1 MGGIDPERYRSR
13 VDRWPLMAK
22 RPIFI
27 PLHDGKRYVL
37 ERYVDFNWHAGFAKS
52 QKQKSIRALHE
63 MAFEEYGVTN
73 PLEVSSKS
81 EDPLGV
87 AMSSFNLTFTTKLGR
102 SLTVEAAFQ
111 GSKVFESGG
120 PFLDIFE
127 KPPIEAKRDER
138 LRSSGAL
145 TKFSFFGTDWALEPK
160 TAFYD
165 WLYIN
170 ALLKNPKLVVQVTD
184 RDGFTDIEFNPE
196 RSINCQAR
204 SVALFCALYHNDKL
218 TFALESKE
226 NFLSLYKGRV
236 SDPHQPRAT
245 PSRRPTPYTP
255 PMSDDL
261 FASAS
266 RAGVEHD
273 AHSIE
278 GGRARPTAAGPIRTM
293 RRIFFPIFNWGQA
306 GLIFLLIVLLA
317 SIAVFSD
324 PVLALYMGVGAY
336 AGIVINSVL
345 RGLAPDEAEISED
358 EIGPISSMLANE
370 RFVHP
375 IGERVW
381 APSAA
386 RSWLFKSDWISI
398 DEIEGKKF
406 ILRARKRDLK
416 IILPEIRRKTAG

>member
-1 MGGIDPERYRSR
+1 
-13 VDRWPLMAK
+13 MAK

-37 ERYVDFNWHAGFAKS
+37 ERYVNFNWHAGFAKS

-63 MAFEEYGVTN
+63 MSCREYGVSN

-87 AMSSFNLTFTTKLGR
+87 ALSSFNLTFTTKLGR

-120 PFLDIFE
+120 PFVDIFE

-145 TKFSFFGTDWALEPK
+145 TKFSFFGVDWALEPK

-170 ALLKNPKLVVQVTD
+170 ALLKNPKLVAQVTD

-204 SVALFCALYHNDKL
+204 SAALFCALFHNDRL
-218 TFALESKE
+218 DFALDSRD
-226 NFLSLYKGRV
+226 NFLSLYRGRI
-236 SDPHQPRAT
+236 SDPHQPREA
-245 PSRRPTPYTP
+245 PSYHPVPFAP
-255 PMSDDL
+255 SMGDDL
-261 FASAS
+261 FASVP
-266 RAGVEHD
+266 RAGVEPNTPTVD
-273 AHSIE
+273 E
-278 GGRARPTAAGPIRTM
+278 REVYPGTARRMNTI

-306 GLIFLLIVLLA
+306 TLIVLL
-317 SIAVFSD
+317 IALLAAIAIFGDS
-324 PVLALYMGVGAY
+324 VLALYMGVSAY
-336 AGIVINSVL
+336 VGIVINSVV
-345 RGLAPDEAEISED
+345 RGLAPDEAEISEA
-358 EIGPISSMLANE
+358 EIGPILSMLASE
-370 RFVHP
+370 RFVHS
-375 IGERVW
+375 IGDRVW
-381 APSAA
+381 APAA
-386 RSWLFKSDWISI
+386 SRSWLFKSDWISI
-398 DEIEGKKF
+398 DKREGKKF
-406 ILRARKRDLK
+406 VLRARTRDLK
-416 IILPEIRRKTAG
+416 LILAQIRGQTAS